1 MFTWEKV
8 TKVDHS
14 INNVEWDISSTC
26 AAEIV
31 PINELIC
38 LTEMPHQQGSF
49 MNSHLLKYT

>member
-14 INNVEWDISSTC
+14 INNVVWDISSTC

-38 LTEMPHQQGSF
+38 LTEMPHRQGSF